1 MALGA
6 GRMNFFSASLAIV
19 VLVTGV
25 HSQQAAAQ
33 NFPTRAVRMLVPFP
47 AGGGSDTVARIVAQK
62 FADGLGQQVVVDN
75 RAGASGNIAADLVAK
90 APADGYTLLFGNS
103 SLAISPAVFRKMT
116 YSPSRDLRPI
126 SMASQYPFSL
136 VVHPSLPVKSVK
148 EFVALAKA
156 KPDALDYA
164 SSGAGTMAHMSMELL
179 RVKTGV
185 RITHLPYKGAA
196 PQSVAVLTGEAQ
208 AAFIVLPVAVRYF
221 KEGKLRGLGVA
232 GPKRSPLAPDVP
244 TMIEAGVPGHMA
256 IQWNGLLAPSKVPD
270 PVTEKL
276 YQAWVAAIKSADVSK
291 RIVASGAEPI
301 GNTPA
306 EFAAF
311 IKVETEKWADVAR
324 ASNTRLD

>member
-1 MALGA
+1 MKHQMTSVLQKCVVAV
-6 GRMNFFSASLAIV
+6 LAMGGLLTVSGQI
-19 VLVTGV
+19 
-25 HSQQAAAQ
+25 AAQ
-33 NFPTRAVRMLVPFP
+33 NFPARAVRMMLPFP
-47 AGGGSDTVARIVAQK
+47 PGGGSDTIARIIGQK
-62 FADGLGQQVVVDN
+62 FADGLGQQVVIDN
-75 RAGASGNIAADLVAK
+75 RAGASGNIAADIVAK

-103 SLAISPAVFRKMT
+103 SLSISPAVFSKMT
-116 YSPSRDLRPI
+116 YDPGRDLVAI

-156 KPDALDYA
+156 KPNVLDYA

-179 RVKTGV
+179 RLKTGI

-208 AAFIVLPVAVRYF
+208 AAFVVLPVAARHF
-221 KEGKLRGLGVA
+221 EDGKLRGLGVA
-232 GPKRSPLAPDVP
+232 AEKRSALAPQVP
-244 TMIEAGVPGHMA
+244 TMIEAGVPGHLA
-256 IQWNGLLAPSKVPD
+256 IQWNGLFAPSKTPA
-270 PVTEKL
+270 PVLEKL
-276 YQAWVAAIKSADVSK
+276 YQAWVAAVKSPDVSK
-291 RIVASGAEPI
+291 RIIASGAEPG

-311 IKVETEKWADVAR
+311 VKVENDKWAEVAK

>member
-1 MALGA
+1 MAIDSRSRFFFAASNIVLACVIGA
-6 GRMNFFSASLAIV
+6 QASQ
-19 VLVTGV
+19 VL
-25 HSQQAAAQ
+25 AQ
-33 NFPTRAVRMLVPFP
+33 NFPTRAVRLLVPFP

-116 YSPSRDLRPI
+116 YSPSRDLLPI

-136 VVHPSLPVKSVK
+136 VVHPSLPVKSVR
-148 EFVALAKA
+148 EFVALAKS

-256 IQWNGLLAPSKVPD
+256 IQWNGLLAPNKTPGA
-270 PVTEKL
+270 VTDKL
-276 YQAWVAAIKSADVSK
+276 YSAWVAAIKSTDVSK

-311 IKVETEKWADVAR
+311 IRTETEKWAEVAR